1 MFIVDEHTSMQRETA
16 AVSPLRPE
24 EADQRQ
30 HGLLHL
36 HSRVSQ
42 TLTSV
47 NSDICVFTTS
57 GAGGDSYVGGGG
69 VCQFRNAAP
78 GGESMTVRTAETL

>member
-1 MFIVDEHTSMQRETA
+1 VSAALSMRTLERGRVFNYEHISMQSETA

-30 HGLLHL
+30 HVLLHL

-42 TLTSV
+42 ILTSV
-47 NSDICVFTTS
+47 CLL
-57 GAGGDSYVGGGG
+57 
-69 VCQFRNAAP
+69 P
-78 GGESMTVRTAETL
+78 